1 MYDYDD
7 LYSKPDFAVRP
18 AAERVLISWLRP
30 IGMWGLSVYNFILRI
45 LTLGI
50 HHFWGKTEV
59 RKRIWSSVRING
71 EPLEYT
77 GTGKELFF
85 GFLIVFGLI
94 LLPISAAT
102 FAAVFLFGPE
112 STAIKVFQFALY
124 TLFVFLTGMAIYR
137 AQRYR
142 LNRTRWRGIRA
153 GLHGNSLRY
162 AWTYLWT
169 LLLIPFTLGWISPWR
184 STRLQKIITD
194 DMRFGNQPFHF
205 LGNSRPLYKSFAV
218 FWLLTALLAAATF
231 GFIGSA
237 MTDFFVLA
245 EGDSPPQLPP
255 DKIMKIVGL
264 VYGGLFVAGLIY
276 MVLSA
281 WYRASMMRHFAR
293 QTHLDAIIFQ
303 STVKAHGLLWI
314 SLTNYLM
321 LFFGSVV
328 ATVAIV
334 GIGTFALA
342 GLASAGIDPLGMTTA
357 AHPAMVI
364 QRASGAIT
372 LIFVLS
378 LGMLL
383 PIAQMRSTGYVIRN
397 LALDGM
403 IDLGTIEA
411 GAEQDIKRGEGL
423 AQAFDIDAL

>member
-1 MYDYDD
+1 MYRDHC
-7 LYSKPDFAVRP
+7 SPPEF
-18 AAERVLISWLRP
+18 AERPQVETVLISWLKP
-30 IGMWGLSVYNFILRI
+30 IGIFGLSIYNFILRI

-59 RKRIWSSVRING
+59 RKRIWCSVRLNG

-77 GTGKELFF
+77 GTGKELFL
-85 GFLIVFGLI
+85 GFLIIFGVI
-94 LLPISAAT
+94 LLPVSLAT

-112 STAIKVFQFALY
+112 STALKVFQFTLY
-124 TLFVFLTGMAIYR
+124 ASFVFLTGMAIYR

-153 GLHGNSLRY
+153 GLHGSSLSY
-162 AWTYLWT
+162 AWTYFWT

-184 STRLQKIITD
+184 STLLQKIVTD
-194 DMRFGNQPFHF
+194 DMRFGNRPFHF
-205 LGNSRPLYKSFAV
+205 SGNSGPLYKSFTV
-218 FWLLTALLAAATF
+218 FWLLTALLAAGTF
-231 GFIGSA
+231 GVIGSA
-237 MTDFFVLA
+237 MADFVLLA
-245 EGDSPPQLPP
+245 DGDRPPQLPP

-264 VYGGLFVAGLIY
+264 VYGGLFVAGLMY

-281 WYRASMMRHFAR
+281 WYRAAMMRHFAR
-293 QTHLDAIIFQ
+293 HTHLDNLTFQ

-314 SLTNYLM
+314 SVTNYLM
-321 LFFGSVV
+321 LFVGGIV
-328 ATVAIV
+328 ATAAIV
-334 GIGTFALA
+334 GIGMVVLS
-342 GLASAGIDPLGMTTA
+342 GLASAGIDPLGMA
-357 AHPAMVI
+357 SGASPAMVI
-364 QRASGAIT
+364 QKASGAMT

-383 PIAQMRSTGYVIRN
+383 PIAQSRSVGYVVRN
-397 LALDGM
+397 LAFDGS
-403 IDLGTIEA
+403 IDLSMIAA